1 MTTNPTDKPRA
12 KSRVPMA
19 TRVKH
24 SEPIGTSMIRVVL
37 AGGELDRFTASDCT
51 DSYVKLVFLSP
62 GVAYPRPL
70 DMSAIKAD
78 LPAEHWP
85 RLRTYTVRD
94 WNQEALELTLD
105 IVVHGDAGLA
115 GPWAR
120 AVQPGDEVFV
130 QGPGGDYAPDLNADW
145 HLLVGDESALPAI
158 AVTTASLP
166 ADAKARVFI
175 EVDGPADEVAL
186 ALPGAAT
193 LTWVHRAGR
202 PVGELLVEAVAKL
215 DFDDGFETGT
225 VHAFVH
231 GEAGFVKQIRQ
242 FLRIERGLAK
252 EQLSISGYWRLGADD
267 EGWRASKRQWNSEVE
282 AAESAAGIV

>member
-1 MTTNPTDKPRA
+1 MTTSEKPKA

-19 TRVKH
+19 TRVKR
-24 SEPIGTSMIRVVL
+24 SEPIGSSMIRVVL
-37 AGGELDRFTASDCT
+37 AGGDLERFAASDCT

-62 GVAYPRPL
+62 GVDYPRPL
-70 DMSAIKAD
+70 DMNAIKAE
-78 LPAEHWP
+78 LPSEHWP

-94 WNQEALELTLD
+94 WNQAALELTLD

-130 QGPGGDYAPDLNADW
+130 QGPGGDYAPDPEADW

-158 AVTTASLP
+158 AVATAALP

-175 EVDGPADEVAL
+175 EVDGPVDEVPL
-186 ALPGAAT
+186 ELPSAAT
-193 LTWVHRAGR
+193 VTWVHRAGR
-202 PVGELLVEAVAKL
+202 PVGDLLVDAVSKL
-215 DFDDGFETGT
+215 DFEAGT

-267 EGWRASKRQWNSEVE
+267 EGWRASKRQWISEVE